1 MTTSPK
7 TMYKLPSSLTADIDY
22 TASLIKQYE
31 DGKISGGQLKSNRV
45 PMGIY
50 EQRADGHFMLR
61 IRCTGGLIKPEQ
73 LRRVAEVGREVGCS
87 HIHITT
93 RQEVQIHDVSISAAI
108 PSLRKLQEAGLGTQG
123 GGGNT
128 IRNMLVDVRTGV
140 DAAQTFD
147 VTPWAQALTTR
158 LIAEKDSFTMPRKLK
173 IAFDV
178 SEATANFALV
188 NDFGFVA
195 KRRDGVDGFA
205 CYLGG
210 SVASDPHL
218 GWKVFDFVPAT
229 EIFRA
234 VKAAKNFF
242 NENGNRKNRHKARIR
257 YIFYKL
263 GEEEAIALYHKYYD
277 ALKDDASLA
286 LEPDTEALEVKAPAV
301 PEAEGVDLFAYGLWK
316 LRYAN
321 VQPDGLWNFVVPV
334 LHGNA
339 SAETFTSI
347 ADIATQYGEDVI
359 RFTPRQSIQIR
370 NVPESHLPGLY
381 KQFKA
386 LGFDMDEPVII
397 SNIASCT
404 GADTCRL
411 GICLPKGAVEAIKE
425 ELTSRR
431 LDLDKA
437 GDVSINLNGCTNMCA
452 QSIWS
457 GLGFSGRI
465 GREGDHAYPAYTV
478 WAQVNGKHALGV
490 NLGWLSAREVP
501 QFIAD
506 YVAAYIDRK
515 ESYGS
520 HDAFLKAE
528 GADTIKALIAKHKA
542 VPSFSKDK
550 NYYFDWGANEIFSLS
565 SHGKAECSAGL
576 FDIIELDEQIINN
589 QFKKLATPGIDVKEA
604 LREMAFSA
612 CRMLLVTRGVEPR
625 DERDVYDQFN
635 ELFIKAGIV
644 PTAYTAT
651 VTAAKGGEDLT
662 PRRDDVEALAKLMI
676 DLYKG
681 MDDSLQFKQPQPAQA
696 TPAPAAAEPS
706 HGDAKEAAQTPE
718 GDVGRADVKK
728 DFRGVACP
736 MNFVKT
742 KIALSPMRS
751 GQTLE
756 ILLDDGA
763 PIQNV
768 PGSVRNEGHEVISTT
783 MVDGYWKVLIRKK

>member
-1 MTTSPK
+1 
-7 TMYKLPSSLTADIDY
+7 MYKLPSSLTADIDY
-22 TASLIKQYE
+22 TADLIKQFKE
-31 DGKISGGQLKSNRV
+31 GKISGGQLKSNRV

-73 LRRVAEVGREVGCS
+73 LRRVAEVGKGVGCS

-93 RQEVQIHDVSISAAI
+93 RQEVQIHNVSIDDAI
-108 PSLRKLQEAGLGTQG
+108 PSLRKLQEVGLGTQG

-128 IRNMLVDVRTGV
+128 IRNMLVDERTGV
-140 DAAQTFD
+140 TADQEFD

-173 IAFDV
+173 IAFDINA
-178 SEATANFALV
+178 ATANFALV
-188 NDFGFVA
+188 NDFGFIA
-195 KRRDGVDGFA
+195 KKQDGVEGFE

-218 GWKVFDFVPAT
+218 GWKVFDFLPAT

-263 GEEEAIALYHKYYD
+263 GDEETIALYHKYYD
-277 ALKDDASLA
+277 ALKADDSLT
-286 LEPDTEALEVKAPAV
+286 LQPDTEALQVKAPALTA
-301 PEAEGVDLFAYGLWK
+301 PAKVDDFAFGLWK
-316 LRYAN
+316 LRYAKP
-321 VQPDGLWNFVVPV
+321 QPDGLWNFEVPV

-339 SAETFTSI
+339 PADTFIKI
-347 ADIATQYGEDVI
+347 ADILTQYGEDVI
-359 RFTPRQSIQIR
+359 RFTPRQDIQVR
-370 NVPESHLPGLY
+370 NVPESHLATLY
-381 KQFKA
+381 SQFKA

-411 GICLPKGAVEAIKE
+411 GICLPKGAVEAIRE
-425 ELTSRR
+425 EVKSRG

-437 GDVSINLNGCTNMCA
+437 ADLIINLNGCTNMCA
-452 QSIWS
+452 QSVWA

-478 WAQVNGKHALGV
+478 WAQVNGRRELGV
-490 NLGWLSAREVP
+490 NMGWLAARNVP
-501 QFIAD
+501 AFVAD
-506 YVAAYIDRK
+506 YVAAYIEAHSRF
-515 ESYGS
+515 GS
-520 HDAFLKAE
+520 HDEFLRNE
-528 GADTIKALIAKHKA
+528 GAEVIKSLIEKHKGVA
-542 VPSFSKDK
+542 PFAKDK
-550 NYYFDWGANEIFSLS
+550 NYYFDWGAEEIFSLS

-589 QFKKLATPGIDVKEA
+589 QFKKLADPAADTRAA
-604 LREMAFSA
+604 LKEMAFSA

-625 DERDVYDQFN
+625 SEKEVYDQFT
-635 ELFIKAGIV
+635 ELFIAQGIV
-644 PTAYTAT
+644 PKSYSTV
-651 VTAAKGGEDLT
+651 VTAAAAGNDLT
-662 PRRDDVEALAKLMI
+662 PLRSEVESLAHLMI
-676 DLYKG
+676 ELYKG
-681 MDDSLQFKQPQPAQA
+681 MDDSLQFKLPAGSA
-696 TPAPAAAEPS
+696 PAEANAPAAEPQTAQAEP
-706 HGDAKEAAQTPE
+706 KPAAPE
-718 GDVGRADVKK
+718 DGAPDVKK

-742 KIALSPMRS
+742 KIALSPMKS

-768 PGSVRNEGHEVISTT
+768 PGSVRGEGHEVLSTT

>member
-1 MTTSPK
+1 
-7 TMYKLPSSLTADIDY
+7 MYKLPTSLTADIDY
-22 TASLIKQYE
+22 TADLIEQYKE
-31 DGKISGGQLKSNRV
+31 GKISGGQLKSNRV

-73 LRRVAEVGREVGCS
+73 LRRVAEVGKGVGCS

-93 RQEVQIHDVSISAAI
+93 RQEVQIHNVSIDDAI
-108 PSLRKLQEAGLGTQG
+108 PSLRKLQEVGLGTQG

-128 IRNMLVDVRTGV
+128 IRNMLVNERTGV
-140 DAAQTFD
+140 SSDEEFD

-173 IAFDV
+173 IAFDINA
-178 SEATANFALV
+178 ATANFALV
-188 NDFGFVA
+188 NDFGLIA
-195 KRRDGVDGFA
+195 KKKDGVDGFE

-218 GWKVFDFVPAT
+218 GWKVFDFLPAT

-263 GEEEAIALYHKYYD
+263 GDEETIALYHKYYD
-277 ALKDDASLA
+277 ALKADDSLI
-286 LEPDTEALEVKAPAV
+286 LQPDSEVLSVKAPAV
-301 PEAEGVDLFAYGLWK
+301 APDAKADDFAFGLWK
-316 LRYAN
+316 LRYAKA
-321 VQPDGLWNFVVPV
+321 QPNGLWNFVVPV

-339 SAETFTSI
+339 PADTFIKIS
-347 ADIATQYGEDVI
+347 DILTQYGEDVI
-359 RFTPRQSIQIR
+359 RFTPRQDIQVR
-370 NVPESHLPGLY
+370 NIPEGHLASLY
-381 KQFKA
+381 AQFKS

-425 ELTSRR
+425 ELVSRG

-437 GDVSINLNGCTNMCA
+437 ADVNINLNGCTNMCA
-452 QSIWS
+452 QSVWS

-478 WAQVNGKHALGV
+478 WAQVKGKRELGV
-490 NLGWLSAREVP
+490 NLGWLPARNVP
-501 QFIAD
+501 SFVAD
-506 YVAAYIDRK
+506 YVAAYIEARTRF
-515 ESYGS
+515 GS
-520 HDAFLKAE
+520 HDEFLRAE
-528 GADTIKALIAKHKA
+528 GEDVIKSLIAKNKSVA
-542 VPSFSKDK
+542 PFSKDK
-550 NYYFDWGANEIFSLS
+550 NYYFDWGAEEIFSLS

-589 QFKKLATPGIDVKEA
+589 QFKKLADPSADVREA
-604 LREMAFSA
+604 LKEMAFSA

-625 DERDVYDQFN
+625 NENEVFDQFS

-644 PTAYTAT
+644 PADYSSVVA
-651 VTAAKGGEDLT
+651 AAKAGDDLT
-662 PRRDDVEALAKLMI
+662 SLRSEVEALARLMI
-676 DLYKG
+676 ELYKG
-681 MDDSLQFKQPQPAQA
+681 MDDSLQFKLPAGSVAAEATAKEPEAAVEQKPNEAQA
-696 TPAPAAAEPS
+696 TATAGGE
-706 HGDAKEAAQTPE
+706 
-718 GDVGRADVKK
+718 ADVKK

-742 KIALSPMRS
+742 KIALSPMKS

-768 PGSVRNEGHEVISTT
+768 PGSVRNEGHEVLSTT

>member
-1 MTTSPK
+1 
-7 TMYKLPSSLTADIDY
+7 MYKLPTSLTADIDY
-22 TASLIKQYE
+22 TADLIKQFKE
-31 DGKISGGQLKSNRV
+31 GKISGAQLKSNRV

-73 LRRVAEVGREVGCS
+73 LRRVAEVGKGVGCS
-87 HIHITT
+87 HVHITT
-93 RQEVQIHDVSISAAI
+93 RQEVQIHNVSIDDAI
-108 PSLRKLQEAGLGTQG
+108 PSLRKLQEVGLGTQG

-128 IRNMLVDVRTGV
+128 IRNMLVCDQTGIT
-140 DAAQTFD
+140 ANQEFD

-178 SEATANFALV
+178 NAATANFALV
-188 NDFGFVA
+188 NDFGFIA
-195 KRRDGVDGFA
+195 KKQNGELGFE

-218 GWKVFDFVPAT
+218 GWKVFDFLPAT

-263 GEEEAIALYHKYYD
+263 GDAETIALYHKYYD
-277 ALKDDASLA
+277 ALKSDASLT
-286 LEPDTEALEVKAPAV
+286 LEPDTEVLPIKAPAPAQV
-301 PEAEGVDLFAYGLWK
+301 SVDEFAFGLWK
-316 LRYAN
+316 LRYAK
-321 VQPDGLWNFVVPV
+321 VQPDGLWNFTVPV

-339 SAETFTSI
+339 PADTFIKI
-347 ADIATQYGEDVI
+347 ADILTPYGEDVI
-359 RFTPRQSIQIR
+359 RFTPRQDIQVR
-370 NVPESHLPGLY
+370 NVPEANLKSLY
-381 KQFKA
+381 AQFKE
-386 LGFDMDEPVII
+386 LGFDMDQPVII

-411 GICLPKGAVEAIKE
+411 GVCLPKGAVEAIKE
-425 ELTSRR
+425 EVLSRG
-431 LDLDKA
+431 LNLDKA
-437 GDVSINLNGCTNMCA
+437 SDVIINLNGCTNMCA
-452 QSIWS
+452 QSVWA

-478 WAQVNGKHALGV
+478 WAQINGKRELGV
-490 NLGWLSAREVP
+490 NLGWLAARNVP
-501 QFIAD
+501 AFVAD
-506 YVAAYIDRK
+506 YIAAYIAASSK
-515 ESYGS
+515 YAS
-520 HDAFLKAE
+520 HDEFLRAE
-528 GADTIKALIAKHKA
+528 GADVIKSLIEKHKPVA
-542 VPSFSKDK
+542 SFAKDK
-550 NYYFDWGANEIFSLS
+550 NYYFDWGAEEIFSLS

-589 QFKKLATPGIDVKEA
+589 QFKKLADPAADVRAA
-604 LREMAFSA
+604 LKEMAFSA

-625 DERDVYDQFN
+625 DEKDVYDQFV

-644 PTAYTAT
+644 PDSYTST
-651 VTAAKGGEDLT
+651 VAAAKAGQDLT
-662 PRRDDVEALAKLMI
+662 TIRADVEALAHLMI
-676 DLYKG
+676 ELYKG
-681 MDDSLQFKQPQPAQA
+681 MDDSLQFKLPADKAQA
-696 TPAPAAAEPS
+696 AAAPAPAAEAKPAEP
-706 HGDAKEAAQTPE
+706 AAAPAAPADGNTP
-718 GDVGRADVKK
+718 DVKK

-742 KIALSPMRS
+742 KIALSPMQS
-751 GQTLE
+751 GQLLE

-768 PGSVRNEGHEVISTT
+768 PGSVRNEGHEVLSTT

>member
-1 MTTSPK
+1 
-7 TMYKLPSSLTADIDY
+7 MYKLPSSLTADIDY
-22 TASLIKQYE
+22 TADLIEQYK

-73 LRRVAEVGREVGCS
+73 LRRVAEVGKGVGCS

-93 RQEVQIHDVSISAAI
+93 RQEVQIHNVSIDDAI
-108 PSLRKLQEAGLGTQG
+108 PSLRKLQEVGLGTQG

-128 IRNMLVDVRTGV
+128 IRNMLVNERTGV
-140 DAAQTFD
+140 SADEEFD

-173 IAFDV
+173 IAFDINA
-178 SEATANFALV
+178 ATANFALV
-188 NDFGFVA
+188 NDFGLIA
-195 KRRDGVDGFA
+195 KKKDGVEGFE

-218 GWKVFDFVPAT
+218 GWKVFDFLPAS

-263 GEEEAIALYHKYYD
+263 GDEETIALYHKYYD
-277 ALKDDASLA
+277 ALKADGSLI
-286 LEPDTEALEVKAPAV
+286 LQPDTEILSVKAPAV
-301 PEAEGVDLFAYGLWK
+301 VPDAKVDDFAFGLWK
-316 LRYAN
+316 LRYAKP
-321 VQPDGLWNFVVPV
+321 QPNGLWNFVVPV

-339 SAETFTSI
+339 PADTFIKI
-347 ADIATQYGEDVI
+347 ADILTQYGEDVI
-359 RFTPRQSIQIR
+359 RFTPRQDMQVR
-370 NVPESHLPGLY
+370 NIPEGHLASLY
-381 KQFKA
+381 AQFKS

-425 ELTSRR
+425 ELASRG

-437 GDVSINLNGCTNMCA
+437 ADVSINLNGCTNMCA
-452 QSIWS
+452 QSVWS

-478 WAQVNGKHALGV
+478 WAQVKGKRELGV
-490 NLGWLSAREVP
+490 NLGWLPARNVP
-501 QFIAD
+501 SFVAD
-506 YVAAYIDRK
+506 YVAAYIEARTRF
-515 ESYGS
+515 GS
-520 HDAFLKAE
+520 HDEFLRAE
-528 GADTIKALIAKHKA
+528 GEQIIKSLIAKNKFVA
-542 VPSFSKDK
+542 PFAKDK
-550 NYYFDWGANEIFSLS
+550 NYYFDWGAEEIFSLS

-589 QFKKLATPGIDVKEA
+589 QFKKLADPSADVREA
-604 LREMAFSA
+604 LKEMAFSA

-625 DERDVYDQFN
+625 NETEVFDQFS

-644 PTAYTAT
+644 PANYSSV
-651 VTAAKGGEDLT
+651 VTAAKAGDDLT
-662 PRRDDVEALAKLMI
+662 PLRGEVEALAHLMI
-676 DLYKG
+676 ELYKG
-681 MDDSLQFKQPQPAQA
+681 MDDSLQFKLLAGPAAVEATANAANQPE
-696 TPAPAAAEPS
+696 TAAAEL
-706 HGDAKEAAQTPE
+706 KPE
-718 GDVGRADVKK
+718 QATASGEADVKK

-742 KIALSPMRS
+742 KIALSPMKS

-768 PGSVRNEGHEVISTT
+768 PGSVRNEGHDVISTT

>member
-1 MTTSPK
+1 
-7 TMYKLPSSLTADIDY
+7 MYKLPSSLTADIDY
-22 TASLIKQYE
+22 TADLIKQYKE
-31 DGKISGGQLKSNRV
+31 GKISGAQLKSNRV

-73 LRRVAEVGREVGCS
+73 LRRVAEVGKGIGCS

-93 RQEVQIHDVSISAAI
+93 RQEVQIHDVAIDDAI
-108 PSLRKLQEAGLGTQG
+108 PSLRKLQEVGLGTQG

-128 IRNMLVDVRTGV
+128 IRNMLVNERTGISTDEV
-140 DAAQTFD
+140 FD

-173 IAFDV
+173 IAFDIN
-178 SEATANFALV
+178 EETANFALV
-188 NDFGFVA
+188 NDFGLIA
-195 KRRDGVDGFA
+195 KKQDGVEGFE

-218 GWKVFDFVPAT
+218 GWKVFDFLPAT

-263 GEEEAIALYHKYYD
+263 GDEETIALYHKYYE
-277 ALKDDASLA
+277 ALKGDDSLL
-286 LEPDTEALEVKAPAV
+286 LEPDTEVLAIKAPADIDT
-301 PEAEGVDLFAYGLWK
+301 PDVDSFAFGLWK
-316 LRYAN
+316 LRYAKA
-321 VQPDGLWNFVVPV
+321 QPNGLWSFVVPV

-339 SAETFTSI
+339 PADTFIKI
-347 ADIATQYGEDVI
+347 ADITTRYGEDVI
-359 RFTPRQSIQIR
+359 RFTPRQDIQVR
-370 NVPESHLPGLY
+370 NVPESHLASLY
-381 KQFKA
+381 AQFKA
-386 LGFDMDEPVII
+386 LGFDMDRPVLI

-425 ELTSRR
+425 ELLSRG

-437 GDVSINLNGCTNMCA
+437 SDVNINLNGCTNMCA
-452 QSIWS
+452 QSVWS

-478 WAQVNGKHALGV
+478 WAQVNGKRELGV
-490 NLGWLSAREVP
+490 NLGWLPARNVP
-501 QFIAD
+501 AFVAD
-506 YVAAYIDRK
+506 YVAAYINSREK
-515 ESYGS
+515 YSG
-520 HDAFLKAE
+520 HDAFLQAE
-528 GADTIKALIAKHKA
+528 GEETIKALIAKHKYA
-542 VPSFSKDK
+542 APFAKDK
-550 NYYFDWGANEIFSLS
+550 NYYFDWGAEEVFSLS

-589 QFKKLATPGIDVKEA
+589 QFKKLSTPQADIREA
-604 LREMAFSA
+604 LKEMAFSA

-625 DERDVYDQFN
+625 DAAEVYDQFV

-644 PTAYTAT
+644 PSSFSAI
-651 VTAAKGGEDLT
+651 VAKAKAGDDLT
-662 PRRDDVEALAKLMI
+662 PVRGDIEALAHLMI

-681 MDDSLQFKQPQPAQA
+681 MDDSLQFKLPAG
-696 TPAPAAAEPS
+696 AAAEPE
-706 HGDAKEAAQTPE
+706 AKPAETKAPEAAAQTDKSDAP
-718 GDVGRADVKK
+718 DVKK

-768 PGSVRNEGHEVISTT
+768 PGSVRNEGHEVLSTT